1 MEILKILIEE
11 QLLMK
16 YYVLKHLVLLQK
28 SQFDGYL
35 PGLGSRISYSFDK
48 TSSTHLGTGVT
59 SDT

>member
-1 MEILKILIEE
+1 MEILKIYVEE
-11 QLLMK
+11 QFLMK

-28 SQFDGYL
+28 SQFNGYL
-35 PGLGSRISYSFDK
+35 PGLDWRIFYSFDK